1 MEIICPET
9 REILKHMQRTPKQI
23 SLNKS
28 ARIPIFS
35 FQKQKRYFCSPASCL
50 AKAA

>member
-9 REILKHMQRTPKQI
+9 REILKYMQRTPRQI
-23 SLNKS
+23 SLSKS
-28 ARIPIFS
+28 APIPIFS

-50 AKAA
+50 AKTA